1 VTPSYA
7 ALFRNHGAL
16 MVAALGATFL
26 GSLDALMVTTALPT
40 AAQDIGGVDLIAV
53 TVGAT
58 TVAVAMTFPVA
69 GAVIDREGVG
79 RSFAVACGLFAV
91 ANVIGGLA
99 PSMPVVALSRLI
111 LGFGAGFMFAVP
123 LGLFAVSIPEALR
136 PRAFGINAA
145 MWGVSALVGPL
156 LGAVLT
162 ATVGWRWVFW
172 INLPMI
178 AAVAWAGAMSL
189 RGRPRPQPADRGQPL
204 NLVGPVL
211 LGLIVAVLLAVTRRW
226 VPAVYLMPVALIP
239 AVLFVW
245 YERRTSAPVFTHTAN
260 SIAAN
265 VAAFGAGVAFL
276 GAETYLPLQLQVGF
290 AHGIELPGYTLS
302 GVRLVGVA
310 LLLCTL
316 GWTAGS
322 MGAARVSSLPRN
334 QILLGTAMTFGATM
348 VMALPSGGAAVPM
361 LAYAV
366 SGLGM
371 GIASPALFAAVLADG
386 GEGREGRA
394 TSSIPLT
401 RQIGSGT
408 GAAVAGIVFAATLS
422 AGQIRLAEHAGAHV
436 PAVVHAAR
444 LTYLAVGVVSAVGV
458 VACLWLRRDVEA
470 PARSQPPSGDDV
482 ADFAP
487 DGSTEPAV
495 RGSG

>member
-40 AAQDIGGVDLIAV
+40 AAQDIGGVGLIAV
-53 TVGAT
+53 TVGAY

-79 RSFAVACGLFAV
+79 RSFAIACVLFAS

-99 PSMPVVALSRLI
+99 PSMPVVAFSRLI
-111 LGFGAGFMFAVP
+111 LGLGAGFMFAVP
-123 LGLFAVSIPEALR
+123 LGLFAVSIPPALR
-136 PRAFGINAA
+136 PRAFGMNAA

-156 LGAVLT
+156 LGAILT

-172 INLPMI
+172 VNLPMI
-178 AAVAWAGAMSL
+178 ATVAWAGALAL
-189 RGRPRPQPADRGQPL
+189 RGHPRPAKDGPRQPL
-204 NLVGPVL
+204 NLIGPIL
-211 LGLIVAVLLAVTRRW
+211 LGTVVAVLLAVTRRW
-226 VPAVYLMPVALIP
+226 LPIAVLAPVAVVPAG
-239 AVLFVW
+239 LFLW
-245 YERRTSAPVFTHTAN
+245 YERRSSAPIFTHTAN

-265 VAAFGAGVAFL
+265 VASFGAGIAFL

-290 AHGIELPGYTLS
+290 THGIDLPGYTLS

-310 LLLCTL
+310 LLLCTVA
-316 GWTAGS
+316 WTAGS
-322 MGAARVSSLPRN
+322 MGAARVNARPRS
-334 QILLGTAMTFGATM
+334 QIMLGTALTVGAT
-348 VMALPSGGAAVPM
+348 VAMAAPGGAAAPV

-371 GIASPALFAAVLADG
+371 GIASPALFAAVLADKVG
-386 GEGREGRA
+386 GREGRA

-401 RQIGSGT
+401 RQVGSGT
-408 GAAVAGIVFAATLS
+408 GAAVAGIVFAAALS
-422 AGQIRLAEHAGAHV
+422 AAQIQASEHSGAHV

-444 LTYLAVGVVSAVGV
+444 LTYLAAAAISAVGV
-458 VACLWLRRDVEA
+458 IACFWLRRDVESPGKRHER
-470 PARSQPPSGDDV
+470 PATGLAELAGD
-482 ADFAP
+482 
-487 DGSTEPAV
+487 GGEPAM
-495 RGSG
+495 RGAG

>member
-1 VTPSYA
+1 
-7 ALFRNHGAL
+7 
-16 MVAALGATFL
+16 
-26 GSLDALMVTTALPT
+26 
-40 AAQDIGGVDLIAV
+40 
-53 TVGAT
+53 
-58 TVAVAMTFPVA
+58 
-69 GAVIDREGVG
+69 
-79 RSFAVACGLFAV
+79 
-91 ANVIGGLA
+91 
-99 PSMPVVALSRLI
+99 
-111 LGFGAGFMFAVP
+111 
-123 LGLFAVSIPEALR
+123 
-136 PRAFGINAA
+136 
-145 MWGVSALVGPL
+145 
-156 LGAVLT
+156 
-162 ATVGWRWVFW
+162 VFW

-178 AAVAWAGAMSL
+178 ATVAWAGALSL
-189 RGRPRPQPADRGQPL
+189 RGRPRPRSADRAQPL
-204 NLVGPVL
+204 NLIGPVL

-226 VPAVYLMPVALIP
+226 VPPVYLLPLAAVP
-239 AVLFVW
+239 AALFVW
-245 YERRTSAPVFTHTAN
+245 SERRTAAPVFTHTAN

-290 AHGIELPGYTLS
+290 AHGIALPGYTLS

-334 QILLGTAMTFGATM
+334 QILLGTAMTFGATL
-348 VMALPSGGAAVPM
+348 VMAFPRGGAAVPM
-361 LAYAV
+361 LGYAI

-386 GEGREGRA
+386 SEGREGRS

-401 RQIGSGT
+401 RQVGSGT

-422 AGQIRLAEHAGAHV
+422 AHQIQAAEHSGAHV
-436 PAVVHAAR
+436 PAVVHAVR
-444 LTYLAVGVVSAVGV
+444 LTYLAVAAVSSVGV

-470 PARSQPPSGDDV
+470 PGRSRPRPEADV

-487 DGSTEPAV
+487 ETGTEPAV
-495 RGSG
+495 RGTG

>member
-1 VTPSYA
+1 
-7 ALFRNHGAL
+7 

-53 TVGAT
+53 TVGAY

-79 RSFAVACGLFAV
+79 RSFAIACALFAG

-111 LGFGAGFMFAVP
+111 LGAGAGFMFAVP
-123 LGLFAVSIPEALR
+123 LGLFAVSIPDALR

-162 ATVGWRWVFW
+162 ATAGWRWVFW

-178 AAVAWAGAMSL
+178 AIVAWAGAMAL
-189 RGRPRPQPADRGQPL
+189 RGRPRPPAGAHQQL
-204 NLVGPVL
+204 NLIGPVL
-211 LGLIVAVLLAVTRRW
+211 LGAIVAVLLAVTRRW
-226 VPAVYLMPVALIP
+226 LPPAYLVPLAVVPAL
-239 AVLFVW
+239 LFVW
-245 YERRTSAPVFTHTAN
+245 YERRTTAPVFTHSAN
-260 SIAAN
+260 AIAAN
-265 VAAFGAGVAFL
+265 VSAFGAGIAFL

-290 AHGIELPGYTLS
+290 THGIDLPGYTLS

-316 GWTAGS
+316 AWTAGS
-322 MGAARVSSLPRN
+322 MGAARLNSRPRN
-334 QILLGTAMTFGATM
+334 QILLGTVLTVGATFLM
-348 VMALPSGGAAVPM
+348 AAPGGALPPV

-371 GIASPALFAAVLADG
+371 GIASPALFAAVLADEV
-386 GEGREGRA
+386 EGREGRA
-394 TSSIPLT
+394 TSTIPLT
-401 RQIGSGT
+401 RQVGSGT
-408 GAAVAGIVFAATLS
+408 GAAVAGIVFGAALTS
-422 AGQIRLAEHAGAHV
+422 AQVHAAEHLGAHV

-444 LTYLAVGVVSAVGV
+444 LTYLAVAAVSSIGVA
-458 VACLWLRRDVEA
+458 ACFWLRRDIEAPGRVAHQPQPVEA
-470 PARSQPPSGDDV
+470 EALR
-482 ADFAP
+482 P
-487 DGSTEPAV
+487 DAEPAV
-495 RGSG
+495 PRSG

>member
-40 AAQDIGGVDLIAV
+40 AAQDIGGVGLIAV
-53 TVGAT
+53 TVGAY

-79 RSFAVACGLFAV
+79 RSFAIACALFAS

-99 PSMPVVALSRLI
+99 PSMPVVAFSRLI
-111 LGFGAGFMFAVP
+111 LGLGAGFMFAVP
-123 LGLFAVSIPEALR
+123 LGLFALSVPAGLR
-136 PRAFGINAA
+136 PRAFGMNAA

-156 LGAVLT
+156 LGAILT

-178 AAVAWAGAMSL
+178 ATVAWAGAIAL
-189 RGRPRPQPADRGQPL
+189 RGHPRPEPAAQREPL
-204 NLVGPVL
+204 NLIGPVL
-211 LGLIVAVLLAVTRRW
+211 LGAIVAVLLGVTRRW
-226 VPAVYLMPVALIP
+226 LPVAVLAPLAVVPAA
-239 AVLFVW
+239 LFVW
-245 YERRTSAPVFTHTAN
+245 YERRTQAPVFSHTAN

-265 VAAFGAGVAFL
+265 AASFGAGVAFL

-290 AHGIELPGYTLS
+290 AHGIDLPGYTLS

-316 GWTAGS
+316 AWTAGS
-322 MGAARVSSLPRN
+322 MGAARMNARPRG
-334 QILLGTAMTFGATM
+334 QIMLGTMLTVGSTF
-348 VMALPSGGAAVPM
+348 VMALPGGAAVPV

-371 GIASPALFAAVLADG
+371 GIASPALFAAVLA
-386 GEGREGRA
+386 GEVGGREGRA

-401 RQIGSGT
+401 RQLGSGT
-408 GAAVAGIVFAATLS
+408 GAAVAGIVFAAALS
-422 AGQIRLAEHAGAHV
+422 AAQVAASEHSGAHV

-444 LTYLAVGVVSAVGV
+444 LTYLATGAVSVVGVA
-458 VACLWLRRDVEA
+458 ACFWLRRDI
-470 PARSQPPSGDDV
+470 QPPGRSHERPAADV
-482 ADFAP
+482 AAAAE
-487 DGSTEPAV
+487 SEHEPAM
-495 RGSG
+495 RSAG